1 VEKLDKQLSHC
12 DQTLAE
18 IETAL
23 GDEALYTDDSRKNEM
38 NGLLG
43 DQARLKKQHD
53 ELEEQLLEAME
64 SLEQAESELTD

>member
-1 VEKLDKQLSHC
+1 
-12 DQTLAE
+12 
-18 IETAL
+18 
-23 GDEALYTDDSRKNEM
+23 M